1 MLMISRSRGFSI
13 PSCQHSRGRRGLP
26 LNAEVRTLRKRC
38 MAGIRG
44 PPDCQ
49 PWADGFLLFY
59 CPSTDLVWL
68 ALAYPILH
76 CYDYIGPPL
85 LLQLI
90 HQFSPIQNMR
100 CSVWKAHHVLLPTP
114 SPPTPTLV
122 KSKLPSSLSS
132 SCHIWE
138 ALCDPQVYVRL
149 LYLMLSY

>member
-1 MLMISRSRGFSI
+1 MISRSRGFSI

-26 LNAEVRTLRKRC
+26 LNAEVRTLRERC
-38 MAGIRG
+38 MAGTRG
-44 PPDCQ
+44 PPDYQ
-49 PWADGFLLFY
+49 LWADGFLLFY
-59 CPSTDLVWL
+59 CLSTDLVWL

-85 LLQLI
+85 LSNSSINSLPYRI
-90 HQFSPIQNMR
+90 CI
-100 CSVWKAHHVLLPTP
+100 VLSGRPTMSYYQHPPTP
-114 SPPTPTLV
+114 PTLV